1 MAEEIDD
8 DVFAELDN
16 IVESGNTE
24 SKSRKPRK
32 ASGKEQEKNTWI
44 AQTVDETISDGYIYS
59 GAERQTQQAE
69 AWRRYFRS
77 EYGNEEQ
84 GYSGWVSDL
93 IQTKVNQVRAFITE
107 QYFRNS
113 SPVVKFMANSDSEK
127 DDADNATDYVNYL
140 FRHKIDG
147 HAIIDQTVMN
157 AALLKMCPVR
167 VFIKEKRSNE
177 DIIFKFEGNKEDFA
191 DTLAAFMV
199 ANEKE
204 TAEEPYFV
212 EESID
217 DDTGVVYICYKWKTY
232 DVVERY
238 PTVDVISPENFFI
251 SRQAESLESAKV
263 TAVIS
268 NQRLSDLMEM
278 YPDAPMLN
286 GYKNT
291 KKDKMAFWEELQS
304 DYQTWYSE
312 TTWFAKWSHDSLQYF
327 EQYDNQNDDS
337 AGLGTKELFVVDA
350 EIYLD
355 PDDTGHAELC
365 HVIKAGNNILYKEII
380 SERSFVCGSLI
391 PTANRWLG
399 IGLWDILE
407 QEAREETALTRA
419 MTDAA
424 VQAAHPNIAFDPGV
438 YESDDVYN
446 RGPDT
451 VIRVVEG
458 AVPQQGVAPFE
469 VVKLPGPDPTVQGS
483 IEHFRNRAEEACGSG
498 VGIQGANSQEISDM
512 RLDKEAAAGMQK
524 QSTQFLNFMA
534 RNYADFLCKV
544 MVKILH
550 TAIKGGASPA
560 LMKIKDDYKTVAPQ
574 GLKPFELFVLDVD
587 IGVNEAAEKLNKAV
601 GIMQAVGMLQGQP
614 DPQTGQVIGVQA
626 ELLPTAGYE
635 IGKLILEAHG
645 AKDLVDSIFLKP
657 DTVEDPQVQAAIKK
671 AVGEIQA
678 QHQAQIAQ
686 LQQQITEQVK
696 LELQTAQKQAEV
708 ELKARE
714 MDLKERDQDFRE
726 DEAAFKVA
734 TGDVAEERREDADAT
749 KLAIADNQN
758 DTARHKIDTDAE
770 LKREELELLKKQAA
784 ESEEK
789 KTTGVVSP

>member
-113 SPVVKFMANSDSEK
+113 SPVVKFMANSGSEK

-614 DPQTGQVIGVQA
+614 DPQTGQVIGVTA

-671 AVGEIQA
+671 AVGEIEA
-678 QHQAQIAQ
+678 QHQQQMAQM
-686 LQQQITEQVK
+686 QQQITEQVK

-714 MDLKERDQDFRE
+714 MDLKERDQDFKE

>member
-8 DVFAELDN
+8 DVYAELDS
-16 IVESGNTE
+16 IVEEGNTE
-24 SKSRKPRK
+24 SKPRK
-32 ASGKEQEKNTWI
+32 SKKASSKEQEKNTWI

-93 IQTKVNQVRAFITE
+93 IQTKVNQVRAFVTE

-113 SPVVKFMANSDSEK
+113 SPVVKFMASSDTEK

-140 FRHKIDG
+140 FRHKLDG

-167 VFIKEKRSNE
+167 VYIKEKRSNE
-177 DIIFKFEGNKEDFA
+177 DIIFKFEGNKEDFTE
-191 DTLAAFMV
+191 TLAAFMV

-204 TAEEPYFV
+204 TEEEPYFV

-217 DDTGVVYICYKWKTY
+217 DDTGTVYICYKWKTY

-238 PTVDVISPENFFI
+238 PYVDVISPENFFI

-438 YESDDVYN
+438 YEADDVYN

-451 VIRVVEG
+451 VIRVIEG
-458 AVPQQGVAPFE
+458 GIPQQGIAPIE
-469 VVKLPGPDPTVQGS
+469 VIKLPGPDPTVQAS
-483 IEHFRNRAEEACGSG
+483 IEHFRQRAEEACGSG
-498 VGIQGANSQEISDM
+498 VGIQGADAQEISDM

-560 LMKIKDDYKTVAPQ
+560 LMKIKDDYKTISPQ

-614 DPQTGQVIGVQA
+614 DPQTGQPIGVTA

-714 MDLKERDQDFRE
+714 MDLKERDQDFKE

-758 DTARHKIDTDAE
+758 DTARYKIDTDAD

>member
-1 MAEEIDD
+1 
-8 DVFAELDN
+8 
-16 IVESGNTE
+16 
-24 SKSRKPRK
+24 
-32 ASGKEQEKNTWI
+32 
-44 AQTVDETISDGYIYS
+44 
-59 GAERQTQQAE
+59 
-69 AWRRYFRS
+69 
-77 EYGNEEQ
+77 
-84 GYSGWVSDL
+84 
-93 IQTKVNQVRAFITE
+93 
-107 QYFRNS
+107 
-113 SPVVKFMANSDSEK
+113 
-127 DDADNATDYVNYL
+127 
-140 FRHKIDG
+140 
-147 HAIIDQTVMN
+147 
-157 AALLKMCPVR
+157 
-167 VFIKEKRSNE
+167 
-177 DIIFKFEGNKEDFA
+177 
-191 DTLAAFMV
+191 
-199 ANEKE
+199 
-204 TAEEPYFV
+204 
-212 EESID
+212 
-217 DDTGVVYICYKWKTY
+217 
-232 DVVERY
+232 
-238 PTVDVISPENFFI
+238 
-251 SRQAESLESAKV
+251 
-263 TAVIS
+263 
-268 NQRLSDLMEM
+268 MEM